1 MDKFVVNGG
10 NQISGTVDISGAKNA
25 VLPLMTAAL
34 LVDGKTTINSV
45 PDLRDT
51 RTMIRLLEIIGA
63 NVTFKNNSLSID
75 ASDVNNLEAPYDLV
89 KTMRASFYVLGPLL
103 ARFGEVRVSLPG
115 GCAWGP
121 RPVDFHLKGLEQLGA
136 KISLE
141 SGYILAKA
149 EYLKGNKISFDFPSV
164 GATGNILMASVLA
177 RGETQIENAAKEP
190 EIVQLCE
197 MLNQMGA
204 NIIGIGTDKITV
216 NGVDKLHPVD
226 IDVIPDRI
234 EAGTYLIAG
243 ATMGDITLNNCNP
256 KHLNDVIN
264 KLKLSGANI
273 TSTEN
278 SVSIE
283 KIDTI
288 KAVDLTTEVYPGFPT
303 DLQAQWMTFMSIA
316 KGKSIIIDTVYHDR
330 FTHIPE
336 LNRLGADIQLTDN
349 KAIVNGVNK
358 LKGAQVMST
367 DIRAS
372 AALILGAIIAE
383 GTTEISRV
391 YHIDRGYDSIEKKF
405 RNLGV
410 DISRVNE

>member
-63 NVTFKNNSLSID
+63 NIAFKNNSLSID

-288 KAVDLTTEVYPGFPT
+288 NAVDLTTEVYPGFPT
-303 DLQAQWMTFMSIA
+303 DLQAQWMAFMSIA

-349 KAIVNGVNK
+349 KAVVNGVNK

-383 GTTEISRV
+383 GKTEISRV

>member
-63 NVTFKNNSLSID
+63 NVAFKNNSLSID

-273 TSTEN
+273 TYNEN

-383 GTTEISRV
+383 GKTEISRV

>member
-1 MDKFVVNGG
+1 MDKFIVNGG
-10 NQISGTVDISGAKNA
+10 NQISGSVDISGAKNA

-63 NVTFKNNSLSID
+63 KVAFKNNSLSIN

-121 RPVDFHLKGLEQLGA
+121 RPVDFHLKGLEKLGA

-149 EYLKGNKISFDFPSV
+149 KHLNGNKISFDFPSV

-177 RGETQIENAAKEP
+177 RGETHIENAAKEP

-197 MLNQMGA
+197 VLNQMGA
-204 NIIGIGTDKITV
+204 NIFGIGTDTLTV
-216 NGVDKLHPVD
+216 HGVDKLHSVD

-243 ATMGDITLNNCNP
+243 ATMGGITLNNCNP
-256 KHLNDVIN
+256 KHLEDVIN

-273 TSTEN
+273 SSNEN
-278 SVSIE
+278 SLSIE
-283 KIDTI
+283 KIDSI
-288 KAVDLTTEVYPGFPT
+288 ESVDITTEVYPGFPT
-303 DLQAQWMTFMSIA
+303 DLQAQWMAFMSVA
-316 KGKSIIIDTVYHDR
+316 KGKSTIIDTVYHDR

-336 LNRLGADIQLTDN
+336 LNRLGADIQLKDN
-349 KAIVNGVNK
+349 KAIVDGVNK

-383 GTTEISRV
+383 GKTEISRV

-405 RNLGV
+405 QSLGV
-410 DISRVNE
+410 DIVRINE

>member
-1 MDKFVVNGG
+1 MDKFIVNGG
-10 NQISGTVDISGAKNA
+10 NQISGSVDISGAKNA

-63 NVTFKNNSLSID
+63 KVAFKNNSLSIN

-121 RPVDFHLKGLEQLGA
+121 RPVDFHLKGLEKLGA

-149 EYLKGNKISFDFPSV
+149 KHLKGNKISFDFPSV

-177 RGETQIENAAKEP
+177 RGETHIENAAKEP

-197 MLNQMGA
+197 VLNQMGA
-204 NIIGIGTDKITV
+204 NIFGIGTDTLTV
-216 NGVDKLHPVD
+216 HGVDKLHSVD

-243 ATMGDITLNNCNP
+243 ATMGGITLNNCNP
-256 KHLNDVIN
+256 KHLEDVIN

-273 TSTEN
+273 SSNEN
-278 SVSIE
+278 SLSIE
-283 KIDTI
+283 KIDSI
-288 KAVDLTTEVYPGFPT
+288 ESVDITTEVYPGFPT
-303 DLQAQWMTFMSIA
+303 DLQAQWMAFMSVA
-316 KGKSIIIDTVYHDR
+316 KGKSTIIDTVYHDR

-336 LNRLGADIQLTDN
+336 LNRLGADIQLKDN
-349 KAIVNGVNK
+349 KAIVDGVNK

-383 GTTEISRV
+383 GKTEISRV

-405 RNLGV
+405 QSLGV
-410 DISRVNE
+410 DIVRINE

>member
-63 NVTFKNNSLSID
+63 NVAFKNNSLSID

-283 KIDTI
+283 KINTI

-303 DLQAQWMTFMSIA
+303 DLQAQWMAFMSIA

-349 KAIVNGVNK
+349 KAVVNGVNK

-383 GTTEISRV
+383 GKTEISRV

>member
-1 MDKFVVNGG
+1 MDKFIVNGG
-10 NQISGTVDISGAKNA
+10 NQISGSVDISGAKNA

-63 NVTFKNNSLSID
+63 KVAFKNNSLSIN

-121 RPVDFHLKGLEQLGA
+121 RPVDFHLKGLEKLGA

-149 EYLKGNKISFDFPSV
+149 KHLKGNKISFDFPSV

-177 RGETQIENAAKEP
+177 RGETHIENAAKEP

-197 MLNQMGA
+197 VLNQMGA
-204 NIIGIGTDKITV
+204 NIFGIGTDTLTV
-216 NGVDKLHPVD
+216 HGVDKLHSVD

-243 ATMGDITLNNCNP
+243 ATMGGITLNNCNP
-256 KHLNDVIN
+256 KHLEDVIN

-273 TSTEN
+273 SSNEN
-278 SVSIE
+278 SLSIE
-283 KIDTI
+283 KIDSI
-288 KAVDLTTEVYPGFPT
+288 ESVDITTEVYPGFPT
-303 DLQAQWMTFMSIA
+303 DLQAQWMAFMSIA
-316 KGKSIIIDTVYHDR
+316 KGKSTIIDTVYHDR

-336 LNRLGADIQLTDN
+336 LNRLGANIQLKDN
-349 KAIVNGVNK
+349 KAIVDGVNK

-383 GTTEISRV
+383 GKTEISRV

-405 RNLGV
+405 QSLGV
-410 DISRVNE
+410 DIVRINE

>member
-1 MDKFVVNGG
+1 MDKFIIKGG
-10 NQISGTVDISGAKNA
+10 KQISGEVDISGAKNA

-34 LVDGKTTINSV
+34 LVDGTTTISSV

-51 RTMIRLLEIIGA
+51 RTMMRLLKIIGA
-63 NVTFKNNSLSID
+63 DVSFVGNSMSIN
-75 ASDVNNLEAPYDLV
+75 ASKVNNLEAPYDLV

-121 RPVDFHLKGLEQLGA
+121 RPVDFHLKGLEKLGA

-149 EYLKGNKISFDFPSV
+149 KHLYGNKVCFDFPSV

-177 RGETQIENAAKEP
+177 RGETCIENAAKEP
-190 EIVQLCE
+190 EIVQLCQV
-197 MLNQMGA
+197 LNNMGA
-204 NIIGIGTDKITV
+204 KIEGIGSDNIII
-216 NGVDKLHPVD
+216 NGVDSLSPVD

-243 ATMGDITLNNCNP
+243 AVMGDITLNICNP
-256 KHLNDVIN
+256 KHLEDVLD
-264 KLKLSGANI
+264 KLKLAGAKI
-273 TSTEN
+273 SSTEKSISINKIDLIN
-278 SVSIE
+278 SVDI
-283 KIDTI
+283 
-288 KAVDLTTEVYPGFPT
+288 TTEGYPGFPT
-303 DLQAQWMTFMSIA
+303 DLQAQWMAFMSIA
-316 KGKSIIIDTVYHDR
+316 NGKSSIVDTVYHDR

-336 LNRLGADIQLTDN
+336 LIRLGADIRLNEN
-349 KAIVNGVNK
+349 KAEIKGVEK
-358 LKGAQVMST
+358 LTGAQVMST

-383 GTTEISRV
+383 GKTEISRV

-405 RNLGV
+405 RSLGV
-410 DISRVNE
+410 DIVRVNE

>member
-1 MDKFVVNGG
+1 MDKFIIKGG
-10 NQISGTVDISGAKNA
+10 KQISGEVDISGAKNA

-34 LVDGKTTINSV
+34 LVDGTTTISSV

-51 RTMIRLLEIIGA
+51 RTMMRLLKIIGA
-63 NVTFKNNSLSID
+63 DVSFVGNSMSIN
-75 ASDVNNLEAPYDLV
+75 ASKVNNLEAPYDLV

-121 RPVDFHLKGLEQLGA
+121 RPVDFHLKGLEKLGA

-149 EYLKGNKISFDFPSV
+149 KHLYGNKVCFDFPSV

-177 RGETQIENAAKEP
+177 RGETCIENAAKEP
-190 EIVQLCE
+190 EIVQLCQV
-197 MLNQMGA
+197 LNNMGA
-204 NIIGIGTDKITV
+204 KIEGIGSDNIII
-216 NGVDKLHPVD
+216 NGVDSLSPVD

-243 ATMGDITLNNCNP
+243 AVMGDITLNNCNP
-256 KHLNDVIN
+256 KHLEDILD
-264 KLKLSGANI
+264 KLKLAGAKI
-273 TSTEN
+273 SSTEKSISINKIDLIN
-278 SVSIE
+278 SVDI
-283 KIDTI
+283 
-288 KAVDLTTEVYPGFPT
+288 TTEVYPGFPT
-303 DLQAQWMTFMSIA
+303 DLQAQWMVFMSIA
-316 KGKSIIIDTVYHDR
+316 NGKSSIVDTVYHDR

-336 LNRLGADIQLTDN
+336 LIRLGADIRLNEN
-349 KAIVNGVNK
+349 KAEIKGVEK
-358 LKGAQVMST
+358 LTGAQVMST

-383 GTTEISRV
+383 GKTEISRV

-405 RNLGV
+405 RSLGV
-410 DISRVNE
+410 DIVRVNE